1 MRLANH
7 ETAEQSAEAIFYTPT
22 VIMGIYLLYRVKQTA
37 EPKDIYN
44 YVWGAIGLDPQNKY
58 LFIAYIVS
66 GDSKYAGIYAY
77 SAVLN
82 MWGRVYV

>member
-1 MRLANH
+1 MRLTNH

-37 EPKDIYN
+37 EPKDR
-44 YVWGAIGLDPQNKY
+44 GAIGLDPQNKY

-77 SAVLN
+77 SAALN

>member
-1 MRLANH
+1 
-7 ETAEQSAEAIFYTPT
+7 
-22 VIMGIYLLYRVKQTA
+22 MGIYLLYRKKQTA
-37 EPKDIYN
+37 EPQKIYN
-44 YVWGAIGLDPQNKY
+44 YVWGSMELDSQNEY
-58 LFIAYIVS
+58 LFTAYIVS